1 MQLNLFEKS
10 FTSYEGLVFFDLET
24 TGFHPQGDRIIELAF
39 VVVNPHESFRMVKQE
54 NVLIKVDRPLPAKIV
69 SLTHI
74 TDAMLADQGID
85 EALMVN
91 LIEPYLNERYAWSAY
106 NIQFDLGFLLALLKR
121 HAPQLSFHSDIFDV
135 MAIYKDYHK
144 PPHKLK
150 DAIAAYDVVFD
161 NTHRALDDVLAT
173 VEVFKALHHAHDV
186 SLYLNHIG
194 YHATYGLNGP
204 KLSYVKYHP
213 QPPEK
218 ESLKR
223 AILGV

>member
-1 MQLNLFEKS
+1 MQLNLFEKT
-10 FTSYEGLVFFDLET
+10 FESYEGLVFFDLET
-24 TGFHPQGDRIIELAF
+24 TGFNPREETIIELALI
-39 VVVNPHESFRMVKQE
+39 VVNPRDGFRVVKTA
-54 NVLIKVDRPLPAKIV
+54 NVLVKAPKKLPAKIV
-69 SLTHI
+69 ELTHI
-74 TDAMLADQGID
+74 TDAMLAREGIAEKD
-85 EALMVN
+85 
-91 LIEPYLNERYAWSAY
+91 LIEIIKPYLNERYAWSAY

-121 HAPQLSFHSDIFDV
+121 QAPQLTFHSDIFDV

-150 DAIAAYDVVFD
+150 DAIQAYDVVFE

-173 VEVFKALHHAHDV
+173 VEVFKALHAHTDTT
-186 SLYLNHIG
+186 LYLNHIG
-194 YHATYGLNGP
+194 YHTTYGLNGP